1 MDKRPLVVFCLLV
14 SGIGCLWTLI
24 CSHDARTWGGAENY
38 AMLGLA
44 FIGLPI
50 TVLQAI
56 VAALTFFWT
65 RNLRAGMKFGLRAS
79 ACCLVAANL
88 IAILLAWD

>member
-1 MDKRPLVVFCLLV
+1 MDKRPLAVFCLLV
-14 SGIGCLWTLI
+14 SGMGCLWTVN
-24 CSHDARTWGGAENY
+24 CAYDAANWRGAENY
-38 AMLGLA
+38 AMLALA
-44 FIGLPI
+44 FIGVPI

-65 RNLRAGMKFGLRAS
+65 RDVRPGMKFGLRGAGCS
-79 ACCLVAANL
+79 LLALNV